1 MISWKS
7 FCYLWRINNF
17 IIMST
22 HATILTVALAAIC
35 TTGYAQS
42 NNDSTAGD
50 TTITNT
56 TLPKEEDEQEW
67 GFFIVE
73 DMPEFPCGEVG
84 LRKYIA
90 ENTIYPEEAKNKG
103 LEGKVFIN
111 FIVSKTGDVE
121 NIKVA
126 KGIDPL
132 LDNEAI
138 RVVQSMPKWK
148 PATQRGKP
156 VVTSFTVPVS
166 FPPAN
171 NLPALETKP
180 EYPGG
185 AYALEIYISKQLA
198 GRPKITKKKT
208 GKYRFII
215 NKQGYAEKV
224 SVVRSINSAMDD
236 MVVSALQNMSQWNC
250 AYFRKDPN
258 QWPVT
263 ISITADKYGRLSVSV
278 NTM

>member
-1 MISWKS
+1 MKT
-7 FCYLWRINNF
+7 L
-17 IIMST
+17 T
-22 HATILTVALAAIC
+22 TILIITLAAIC
-35 TTGYAQS
+35 TTGYAQ
-42 NNDSTAGD
+42 NNDSAASD
-50 TTITNT
+50 TTQTNT

-73 DMPEFPCGEVG
+73 VMPEFPCGEAG
-84 LRKYIA
+84 LLKYI
-90 ENTIYPEEAKNKG
+90 EVNTIYPEEARNKS

-111 FIVSKTGDVE
+111 FLVSKTGEVQ
-121 NIKVA
+121 NVKVA

-156 VVTSFTVPVS
+156 VEVS
-166 FPPAN
+166 FSLPIAFPPTN
-171 NLPALETKP
+171 NFQTLETKP

-185 AYALEIYISKQLA
+185 AYALEKYISKQLA
-198 GRPKITKKKT
+198 KRPKITKKKT

-215 NKQGYAEKV
+215 NKQGYAENI
-224 SVVRSINSAMDD
+224 SVVRGINSAIDD

>member
-1 MISWKS
+1 MKKQLNKLAKS
-7 FCYLWRINNF
+7 SALVIIALQCNSAMCQTENNQPNIVPKDSADVNQAKDKDDVVF
-17 IIMST
+17 Y
-22 HATILTVALAAIC
+22 VAE
-35 TTGYAQS
+35 T
-42 NNDSTAGD
+42 
-50 TTITNT
+50 
-56 TLPKEEDEQEW
+56 
-67 GFFIVE
+67 
-73 DMPEFPCGEVG
+73 MPEFPCGEAG
-84 LRKYIA
+84 LLKYI
-90 ENTIYPEEAKNKG
+90 EVNTIYPEEARNKG

-111 FIVSKTGDVE
+111 FLVSKTGEVQ
-121 NIKVA
+121 NVKVA
-126 KGIDPL
+126 KGVDPL

-156 VVTSFTVPVS
+156 VKTSITIPII
-166 FPPAN
+166 FPPTNKA
-171 NLPALETKP
+171 PTLETKP

-185 AYALEIYISKQLA
+185 AYALEKYISKQLA

-215 NKQGYAEKV
+215 NKQGYAENI
-224 SVVRSINSAMDD
+224 SVVRGINSAIDD

>member
-1 MISWKS
+1 MKKQLNKLAKS
-7 FCYLWRINNF
+7 SALV
-17 IIMST
+17 II
-22 HATILTVALAAIC
+22 ALAAIC
-35 TTGYAQS
+35 TTGYAQN
-42 NNDSTAGD
+42 NNDSTAG
-50 TTITNT
+50 NT
-56 TLPKEEDEQEW
+56 TQTTTTLQEEEQEL

-73 DMPEFPCGEVG
+73 NMPEFPCGEVG

-103 LEGKVFIN
+103 LEGKVFIY

-121 NIKVA
+121 DVKVA

-156 VVTSFTVPVS
+156 VEVRFTVPVT
-166 FPPAN
+166 FPPTN

-185 AYALEIYISKQLA
+185 TFALEKYISKQLA

-215 NKQGYAEKV
+215 NKQGYAENV
-224 SVVRSINSAMDD
+224 GVVRSINSAMDD
-236 MVVSALQNMSQWNC
+236 LVVSALQNLPQWNC
-250 AYFRKDPN
+250 AYFRKDPDK
-258 QWPVT
+258 WPVT
-263 ISITADKYGRLSVSV
+263 VSIIVDKYGRLSVSV
-278 NTM
+278 DTMWAK

>member
-1 MISWKS
+1 MKQRLNKLAKS
-7 FCYLWRINNF
+7 SALVIIALQCNSAMCQTENNQPNIVPKDSADVNQAKDKDDVVF
-17 IIMST
+17 Y
-22 HATILTVALAAIC
+22 VA
-35 TTGYAQS
+35 
-42 NNDSTAGD
+42 
-50 TTITNT
+50 
-56 TLPKEEDEQEW
+56 
-67 GFFIVE
+67 E
-73 DMPEFPCGEVG
+73 DMPEFPCGEAG
-84 LRKYIA
+84 LLKYI
-90 ENTIYPEEAKNKG
+90 EVNTIYPEEARNKG

-111 FIVSKTGDVE
+111 FLVSKTGEVQ
-121 NIKVA
+121 NVKVA

-156 VVTSFTVPVS
+156 VVVPFTIS
-166 FPPAN
+166 IIFPPTNKA
-171 NLPALETKP
+171 PTLETKP

-185 AYALEIYISKQLA
+185 AFALEKYISKQLA

-236 MVVSALQNMSQWNC
+236 MVVSALHNMSQWNC

-263 ISITADKYGRLSVSV
+263 VSITADKYGRLSVSV
-278 NTM
+278 DTMWVNR

>member
-1 MISWKS
+1 
-7 FCYLWRINNF
+7 
-17 IIMST
+17 MST
-22 HATILTVALAAIC
+22 HATILTITLAAIC

-50 TTITNT
+50 TTQTTT
-56 TLPKEEDEQEW
+56 TLQEEEQEL

-73 DMPEFPCGEVG
+73 NMPEFPCGEAG
-84 LRKYIA
+84 LLKYI
-90 ENTIYPEEAKNKG
+90 EVNTIYPEEARNKG

-111 FIVSKTGDVE
+111 FLVSKTGEVQ
-121 NIKVA
+121 NVKVA

-156 VVTSFTVPVS
+156 VVVPFTIS
-166 FPPAN
+166 IIFPPTNKA
-171 NLPALETKP
+171 PTLETKP

-185 AYALEIYISKQLA
+185 AYALEKYISKQLA
-198 GRPKITKKKT
+198 GRQKITKKKT

-215 NKQGYAEKV
+215 NKQGYAENI
-224 SVVRSINSAMDD
+224 SVVRGINSAIDD

>member
-1 MISWKS
+1 MKKQLNKLAKS
-7 FCYLWRINNF
+7 SVMV
-17 IIMST
+17 II
-22 HATILTVALAAIC
+22 ALAAIC

-42 NNDSTAGD
+42 NDLSAGD
-50 TTITNT
+50 TTKTNT
-56 TLPKEEDEQEW
+56 NQPKEEDEQEW

-156 VVTSFTVPVS
+156 VVIPFTVPVS

-185 AYALEIYISKQLA
+185 AYALEKYISKQLA
-198 GRPKITKKKT
+198 KRPKITKKKT

-215 NKQGYAEKV
+215 NKQGYAENI
-224 SVVRSINSAMDD
+224 SVVRGINSAIDD

-278 NTM
+278 DTMWVNQ

>member
-1 MISWKS
+1 MKKQLNKLAKS
-7 FCYLWRINNF
+7 SALV
-17 IIMST
+17 II
-22 HATILTVALAAIC
+22 ALAAIC

-56 TLPKEEDEQEW
+56 TLPKEEEKQV
-67 GFFIVE
+67 FFIVE
-73 DMPEFPCGEVG
+73 NMPEFPCGEVG
-84 LRKYIA
+84 LNKYLE
-90 ENTIYPEEAKNKG
+90 ENIVYPEEAKNKG
-103 LEGKVFIN
+103 LEGKVFIY

-138 RVVQSMPKWK
+138 RVVQNMPKWK
-148 PATQRGKP
+148 PGSQRGKP
-156 VVTSFTVPVS
+156 VEVS
-166 FPPAN
+166 FSLPIAFPPTN
-171 NLPALETKP
+171 NFQTLETKP

-185 AYALEIYISKQLA
+185 AYALEKYISKQLA
-198 GRPKITKKKT
+198 KRPKITKKKT

-278 NTM
+278 DTMWVNR

>member
-1 MISWKS
+1 MNT
-7 FCYLWRINNF
+7 Y
-17 IIMST
+17 
-22 HATILTVALAAIC
+22 AAILTIALTAIC

-50 TTITNT
+50 TTKTNT
-56 TLPKEEDEQEW
+56 TLQEEEQELGW
-67 GFFIVE
+67 FIE
-73 DMPEFPCGEVG
+73 NMPEFPCGEVG

-111 FIVSKTGDVE
+111 FIVSKTGEVQ
-121 NIKVA
+121 NVKVA

-148 PATQRGKP
+148 PATLRGKP
-156 VVTSFTVPVS
+156 VVIPFTVPVS

-185 AYALEIYISKQLA
+185 AYALEKYISKQLA

-215 NKQGYAEKV
+215 NKQGYAENI
-224 SVVRSINSAMDD
+224 SVVRGINSAMDD

-263 ISITADKYGRLSVSV
+263 ISITADKYGRLSVNVDTMWV
-278 NTM
+278 NR

>member
-1 MISWKS
+1 MKKQLNKLAKS
-7 FCYLWRINNF
+7 SALV
-17 IIMST
+17 II
-22 HATILTVALAAIC
+22 ALAAIC

-50 TTITNT
+50 TTKTNT
-56 TLPKEEDEQEW
+56 TLQEEEQELGW
-67 GFFIVE
+67 IIE
-73 DMPEFPCGEVG
+73 NMPEFPCGEVG

-111 FIVSKTGDVE
+111 FIVSKTGEVQ
-121 NIKVA
+121 NVKVA

-156 VVTSFTVPVS
+156 VVASFTVPVS

-185 AYALEIYISKQLA
+185 AYALEKYISKQLA

-215 NKQGYAEKV
+215 NKQGYAENI
-224 SVVRSINSAMDD
+224 SVVRGINSAIDD
-236 MVVSALQNMSQWNC
+236 MVVSALHNMSQWNC

-278 NTM
+278 DTMWVNQ